1 MLTPIDTAPRV
12 HGRKPSHKTQRTKVE
27 YRSVADICEGAKMVV
42 SKGTRDNLICILWEI
57 IRKQRITFGSKKM

>member
-1 MLTPIDTAPRV
+1 
-12 HGRKPSHKTQRTKVE
+12 
-27 YRSVADICEGAKMVV
+27 MVV